1 MKQAL
6 QETAKGTADAVPAI
20 VKADPTTRD
29 IEPIKARRRWDEI
42 TVEMVLNIEH
52 DKGKPKVQTRL
63 ERDLWRA
70 ADELAGPSPTPLIR
84 SLALT
89 VALCENDVRDRQ
101 VFGSNTN
108 LSLDRRVQTAL
119 NGSMRRYLAACKMLA
134 TVQRLDLPPVQ
145 VNVAT
150 NQVVSNG

>member
-1 MKQAL
+1 
-6 QETAKGTADAVPAI
+6 
-20 VKADPTTRD
+20 
-29 IEPIKARRRWDEI
+29 
-42 TVEMVLNIEH
+42 MVLNIKH
-52 DKGKPKVQTRL
+52 DRGKPKVETRL
-63 ERDLWRA
+63 ELDLWRA

-101 VFGSNTN
+101 VYGSNAN
-108 LSLDRRVQTAL
+108 LSLDRKVQAAL

-134 TVQRLDLPPVQ
+134 MVQRLDLPPIQ
-145 VNVAT
+145 VNLAT